1 MLGLAHVAVEERVEV
16 RVEGAEAV
24 GGSGRR
30 RRGSP
35 VADEEAG
42 SRANG
47 KTVADGMGRL
57 LFAYGFVCDVDLLH
71 TTAYVDE
78 VPRKPARSVKS
89 PLAKV
94 RPKAPRTAAT
104 RHDAKQRTR
113 AALVQAALEL
123 FGEQGLDVP
132 SLDAICDRAG
142 YTRGA
147 FYVHFKTRE
156 DILVAVMDHVGALF
170 LAGMFEGLSAAAAAA
185 AATAATAG
193 KTRAPRLQHA
203 MRRFV
208 DMVGSGAYPLMATTG
223 KGPLVRPHQL
233 LDACA
238 RSAVVRE
245 RYRELVGLSLGAV
258 AGLVRS
264 DQEDGE
270 VRKDVEPETVAS
282 MALALVIGAQTM
294 ADLGMPLDA
303 GALAGGI
310 EKMLARP

>member
-1 MLGLAHVAVEERVEV
+1 M
-16 RVEGAEAV
+16 
-24 GGSGRR
+24 
-30 RRGSP
+30 
-35 VADEEAG
+35 
-42 SRANG
+42 
-47 KTVADGMGRL
+47 
-57 LFAYGFVCDVDLLH
+57 
-71 TTAYVDE
+71 
-78 VPRKPARSVKS
+78 KPAPAR
-89 PLAKV
+89 A
-94 RPKAPRTAAT
+94 RTKAPRIAAAT
-104 RHDAKQRTR
+104 RDDAKLQTR

-170 LAGMFEGLSAAAAAA
+170 LAGMFEGLSADAAA
-185 AATAATAG
+185 AATESAAG
-193 KTRAPRLQHA
+193 KKSARRLHHA
-203 MRRFV
+203 MHRFV
-208 DMVGSGAYPLMATTG
+208 EMVASGAYPLMATAG
-223 KGPLVRPHQL
+223 KGPLVRPYQL

-245 RYRELVGLSLGAV
+245 RYRELVGMSLGAV

-264 DQEDGE
+264 DQQEGE
-270 VRKDVEPETVAS
+270 VRRDVDPETVAS

-303 GALAGGI
+303 GALAAGI
-310 EKMLARP
+310 EKMLAKP

>member
-1 MLGLAHVAVEERVEV
+1 MTFE
-16 RVEGAEAV
+16 
-24 GGSGRR
+24 
-30 RRGSP
+30 P
-35 VADEEAG
+35 VKPAAPVT
-42 SRANG
+42 S
-47 KTVADGMGRL
+47 GRL
-57 LFAYGFVCDVDLLH
+57 LFRYGLVCDVDLRH

-89 PLAKV
+89 PPAKV
-94 RPKAPRTAAT
+94 RPKAARPAVT
-104 RHDAKQRTR
+104 RHDAKQQTR

-156 DILVAVMDHVGALF
+156 DILVAVMDQVGALF
-170 LAGMFEGLSAAAAAA
+170 LARMFEGLNADAA
-185 AATAATAG
+185 AATAATVG
-193 KTRAPRLQHA
+193 KTRARRLHHA

-208 DMVGSGAYPLMATTG
+208 DMAGSGAYPLMATTG
-223 KGPLVRPHQL
+223 NGPLVRPHQL

-238 RSAVVRE
+238 RSAAVRE

-258 AGLVRS
+258 AGLVRT

-310 EKMLARP
+310 EKLLARP

>member
-1 MLGLAHVAVEERVEV
+1 ME
-16 RVEGAEAV
+16 
-24 GGSGRR
+24 
-30 RRGSP
+30 SP
-35 VADEEAG
+35 PA
-42 SRANG
+42 
-47 KTVADGMGRL
+47 
-57 LFAYGFVCDVDLLH
+57 
-71 TTAYVDE
+71 
-78 VPRKPARSVKS
+78 KP
-89 PLAKV
+89 
-94 RPKAPRTAAT
+94 RPKAARPAAT
-104 RHDAKQRTR
+104 RDDAKQQTR
-113 AALVQAALEL
+113 AALVDAALEL

-170 LAGMFEGLSAAAAAA
+170 LAAMFEGLSADAAA
-185 AATAATAG
+185 AATEARAG
-193 KTRAPRLQHA
+193 KTRARRLHHA

-208 DMVGSGAYPLMATTG
+208 AMVGSGAYPLMATAG

-245 RYRELVGLSLGAV
+245 RYRELVGMSLGAV

-264 DQEDGE
+264 DQQEGE
-270 VRKDVEPETVAS
+270 VRKDVAPETVAS
-282 MALALVIGAQTM
+282 LALALVIGAQTM

-303 GALAGGI
+303 AALAGGI
-310 EKMLARP
+310 EKMLSKP

>member
-1 MLGLAHVAVEERVEV
+1 MTFEPMKPAAPMT
-16 RVEGAEAV
+16 
-24 GGSGRR
+24 S
-30 RRGSP
+30 
-35 VADEEAG
+35 
-42 SRANG
+42 
-47 KTVADGMGRL
+47 GRL
-57 LFAYGFVCDVDLLH
+57 LFAYGFVCDVDQLH

-78 VPRKPARSVKS
+78 VPRKLARSVKS
-89 PLAKV
+89 PPAKV
-94 RPKAPRTAAT
+94 RPKAPRPAAT
-104 RHDAKQRTR
+104 RDDAKQRTR

-170 LAGMFEGLSAAAAAA
+170 LAGIFEGLSADAAA

-193 KTRAPRLQHA
+193 KTRARRLQHA
-203 MRRFV
+203 IRRFV
-208 DMVGSGAYPLMATTG
+208 DMVGSGAYPLLATTG